1 MGKGCIG
8 HLPGD
13 NKDKI
18 KKGTMK
24 KENPEAVS
32 AKVQVLSIT
41 SGLKFQSWV
50 GLVPETARSQILF
63 GRRGETSKKSRWF
76 RVHCLHTYLCI
87 YTGRS
92 NVLDVLMLCVAEAGI
107 GDLLPVN
114 GDNMNPSVP
123 LPNVVSATQLRSR
136 DNPDLWRVDRQD
148 SGAPMYIR
156 TGGTCSKMMS

>member
-1 MGKGCIG
+1 MRARYGEGLHWTFTWIQQRQK
-8 HLPGD
+8 
-13 NKDKI
+13 

-50 GLVPETARSQILF
+50 VGLVPETARSQILF
-63 GRRGETSKKSRWF
+63 GRHRETSKQSRWF
-76 RVHCLHTYLCI
+76 RVSTYI
-87 YTGRS
+87 PRYTERS

-148 SGAPMYIR
+148 SGAPMYALEVR
-156 TGGTCSKMMS
+156 VRR